1 MGLRIPTRQCAALM
15 AIGTLALGAALS
27 PSAAVA
33 AFPGGNGVIA
43 YEPYPFQDPNQAT
56 GILSI
61 RPDGSG
67 LRQLTSSDPPFVT
80 DRRPSWSADGR
91 RLVFSREF
99 YGDIGGSSAELLTV
113 NADGSRA
120 TEVHGG
126 FTSYDSPSFSP
137 NGRRIVFGGVYT
149 VRTGGDSAKP
159 DKLVSMTVADRPE
172 YSPDGRRIVFSGIK
186 GDLLGEARSGIWI
199 MRRDGSRLRQLT
211 SVALGSTPHLP
222 ADTLPD
228 FSPDG
233 SHIAFVHF
241 DESDESGSTN
251 PLSAGELHMMR
262 ADGSDEHAV
271 PNTDGA
277 GGPAYA
283 PAGDRIALSLPSNG
297 GGDACRDIYTI
308 SPTGSDRQRVTEGC
322 EVAYSYSAPSW
333 QPDPP
338 STLIF
343 GKVKKN
349 KKARHREVRSRGLR
363 PRRAGVGEE
372 QEAEGQAEVRRERG
386 HGEAADQADAQGEEA
401 AEAEGKGERQGEG
414 HLYPGRGPAEHA
426 EQDGGAE
433 EALAER
439 TPQPAVKAR
448 NGV

>member
-211 SVALGSTPHLP
+211 SVAHGSTPHLP

-241 DESDESGSTN
+241 DESDE
-251 PLSAGELHMMR
+251 AELHMMR

-349 KKARHREVRSRGLR
+349 KKRGTAKFAVEVFGPGELELAKNGKLNGKQESAASEGTVKLPIE
-363 PRRAGVGEE
+363 PRRRAKKQLRRKGKVN
-372 QEAEGQAEVRRERG
+372 VR
-386 HGEAADQADAQGEEA
+386 A
-401 AEAEGKGERQGEG
+401 KVT
-414 HLYPGRGPAEHA
+414 YTP
-426 EQDGGAE
+426 DGGPPNTQSKKVG
-433 EALAER
+433 LKKKR
-439 TPQPAVKAR
+439 
-448 NGV
+448 